1 VDRREAVADARY
13 RYAQKNPA
21 SRERFE
27 AARAALPGGNTRTV
41 LFHEP
46 FPLGIVRGD
55 GCRVW
60 DADGHEYVN
69 LVGEY
74 TAGLFGHSNPVILAA
89 VRRALDGGVTLSGH
103 TMVEGP
109 FARAVSARF
118 PSMEL
123 LRFTNSGTEA
133 NLLALATA
141 VLHTGRRRILVFD
154 GGYHGSVLSFHH
166 ALRTGGEPL
175 NVPHEFVVGVYN
187 DREGTEALIR
197 QHADQL
203 AAVVVEP
210 VLGSGGCIPGDPEF
224 LAMLRE
230 QTTAAGALLIF
241 DEVMT
246 SRLSAGGR
254 QQELGIRPDLT
265 TIGKYLGGGMSFGA
279 FGGRREVMR
288 RFDPTLPDAVAHAGT
303 FNNNVLTMTAGLT
316 AITEV
321 YTPAAATALNARGE
335 QLRQRLSGLARAAD
349 VPMWV
354 TGVGSMMAVHF
365 TPAPPRCAADA
376 DAADPLLGELLFFD
390 LLELGIHIAPRGMIA
405 LSLPVGDSECDALAD
420 AFAAFLTNRQ
430 PLLA

>member
-1 VDRREAVADARY
+1 MDRQQAVADARR
-13 RYAQKNPA
+13 RYADKNPA

-27 AARAALPGGNTRTV
+27 AAQAALPGGNTRTV

-55 GCRVW
+55 GCRIW

-89 VRRALDGGVTLSGH
+89 VRRALDGGLSLSGH

-166 ALRTGGEPL
+166 SLHTGGEPL
-175 NVPHEFVVGVYN
+175 NVPHDFVVGVYN
-187 DREGTEALIR
+187 DRDGAAALIR
-197 QHADQL
+197 RHAADL
-203 AAVVVEP
+203 AAVLVEP
-210 VLGSGGCIPGDPEF
+210 MLGSGGCIPGDPEF
-224 LAMLRE
+224 LATLRAE
-230 QTTAAGALLIF
+230 ATAAGALLIF

-246 SRLSAGGR
+246 SRLSPGGR
-254 QQELGIRPDLT
+254 QEPLGIRPDLT
-265 TIGKYLGGGMSFGA
+265 TIGKYIGGGMSFGA
-279 FGGRREVMR
+279 FGGRRAVME
-288 RFDPTLPDAVAHAGT
+288 RFDPTRAGAVAHAGT

-321 YTPAAATALNARGE
+321 YTAEAARALNARGDL
-335 QLRQRLSGLARAAD
+335 LRERLSGLAAGRP
-349 VPMWV
+349 VWV
-354 TGVGSMMAVHF
+354 TGIGSMMTVHF
-365 TPAPPRCAADA
+365 TPAPPRTAAEA
-376 DAADPLLGELLFFD
+376 DAADPQLRELLFFD
-390 LLELGIHIAPRGMIA
+390 LLERGIHVARRGMVA
-405 LSLPVGDSECDALAD
+405 LSLPIGDAECDALAD
-420 AFAAFLTNRQ
+420 AFGAFLADRA
-430 PLLA
+430 PLLG

>member
-1 VDRREAVADARY
+1 VDRREAVADARR
-13 RYAQKNPA
+13 RYAAKNPA

-46 FPLGIVRGD
+46 FPLGIVRGA
-55 GCRVW
+55 GCRIW

-89 VRRALDGGVTLSGH
+89 ARRALDGGLSLSGH

-118 PSMEL
+118 GSMEL

-166 ALRTGGEPL
+166 SLHTGGEPL
-175 NVPHEFVVGVYN
+175 NVPHDFVVGVYN
-187 DREGTEALIR
+187 DRAGTRKLIR
-197 QHADQL
+197 RHADDL
-203 AAVVVEP
+203 AAVLVEP
-210 VLGSGGCIPGDPEF
+210 VLGSGGCIPGDREF
-224 LAMLRE
+224 LAMLRDE
-230 QTTAAGALLIF
+230 ATAAGALLIF

-246 SRLSAGGR
+246 SRLAPGGR
-254 QQELGIRPDLT
+254 QEELGIRPDLT
-265 TIGKYLGGGMSFGA
+265 TIGKYIGGGMSFGA
-279 FGGRREVMR
+279 FGGRRDVME
-288 RFDPTLPDAVAHAGT
+288 RFDPTRPDAVAHAGT

-321 YTPAAATALNARGE
+321 YTPAAAAALNARGE
-335 QLRQRLSGLARAAD
+335 ALRERLSRLARAAG
-349 VPMWV
+349 VPVCV
-354 TGVGSMMAVHF
+354 TGAGSMMAVHF
-365 TPAPPRCAADA
+365 TPAPPTCAADA
-376 DAADPLLGELLFFD
+376 DAADPLLRDLLFFD
-390 LLELGIHIAPRGMIA
+390 LLERGIHVARRGMIA
-405 LSLPVGDSECDALAD
+405 LSLPVGDAECDALAG
-420 AFAAFLTNRQ
+420 AFTAFLADRHS
-430 PLLA
+430 LLA